1 MRIVYDDTM
10 QQEFVLLLKGF
21 MMNLHHNIKAI
32 TRYEWGM
39 ERVQRHEIKPR
50 LNHFLEDYGLEVG
63 NTVTHANGIGNN
75 CMYPVYY
82 TVCDEIQHCANI
94 NINSG
99 LYGECYVSVEDYNGK
114 VVGPRYEVRARSG
127 VTIKR

>member
-1 MRIVYDDTM
+1 M

-21 MMNLHHNIKAI
+21 MMDLHRNINDI
-32 TRYEWGM
+32 TRYEWGT
-39 ERVQRHEIKPR
+39 ERVQSHEIKPR
-50 LNHFLEDYGLEVG
+50 LNRFIKDYGLEVG
-63 NTVTHANGIGNN
+63 NTVTHAHGIGNN

-82 TVCDEIQHCANI
+82 TACGEIQHCANI

-114 VVGPRYEVRARSG
+114 VIGSRYEIRARCG